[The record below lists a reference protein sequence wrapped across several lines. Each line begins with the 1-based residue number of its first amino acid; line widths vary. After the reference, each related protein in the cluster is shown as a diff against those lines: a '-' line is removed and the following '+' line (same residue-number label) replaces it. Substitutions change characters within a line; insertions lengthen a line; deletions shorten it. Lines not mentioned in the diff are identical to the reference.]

1 MAKKSVEGQM
11 DLFELFGSVEELEE
25 KVKGVPELPEDKETN
40 IAGTES
46 EVTADV
52 KTTKR
57 SSDEVVM
64 QKTFLSS
71 TTKQTAVIAYL
82 NYNKVYQKIW
92 EGEPIIYQ
100 FEQSKDAVDYY
111 VSQIAQF
118 SEDKQIEVLKE
129 QEALKE
135 ATVIP
140 WVKE

>member
-25 KVKGVPELPEDKETN
+25 KVKGVPELPEDKEPN